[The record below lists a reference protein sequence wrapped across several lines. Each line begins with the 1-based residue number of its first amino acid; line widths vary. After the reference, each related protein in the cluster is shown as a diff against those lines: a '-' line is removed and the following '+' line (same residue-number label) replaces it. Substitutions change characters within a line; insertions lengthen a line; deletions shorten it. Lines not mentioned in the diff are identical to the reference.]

1 MDPDQ
6 IVRVCDE
13 LDGGLGE
20 APGER
25 LQGWWGMAD
34 WHQARQELL
43 AEISKLEDAPGCPT
57 TEASYQPIN
66 RATG

>member
-6 IVRVCDE
+6 VARVCDE
-13 LDGGLGE
+13 LDGGIGE

-25 LQGWWGMAD
+25 PQGWWGMAD

-43 AEISKLEDAPGCPT
+43 AEISKLEDAPECPA
-57 TEASYQPIN
+57 TEASYRSMT
-66 RATG
+66 RATS

>member
-43 AEISKLEDAPGCPT
+43 AEISKLEDAPECPT